1 MITRARAFVSAS
13 FVFTVAAVAAL
24 SSGAVLA
31 DQGGPAVSLD
41 YTPLGEQ
48 TASSAGASA
57 APADINFGVYPL
69 SVLGIENT
77 IRSAE
82 TRVGDYARGI
92 ERVDDGPIAYSV
104 VAIRDWEHRYPHD
117 PWIAKDLLALAKFY
131 AHIGTP
137 DGRERAIAVAEWL
150 RHDYPVTAYAGG
162 AANIVAE
169 MRGRGD
175 APAHPD
181 VATLPRDETVA
192 DRHADVRPE
201 RAPPQPAVNTQP
213 PAAAV
218 LVDIPNPV
226 PRRTAVPR
234 APATQP
240 TLPPYA
246 HYETPQP

>member
-13 FVFTVAAVAAL
+13 FVFTIAAAAAISSAAVFADP
-24 SSGAVLA
+24 GAS
-31 DQGGPAVSLD
+31 AVTLD
-41 YTPLGEQ
+41 YTPLGEHA
-48 TASSAGASA
+48 ASSAGADA
-57 APADINFGVYPL
+57 APADINFGIYPL

-77 IRSAE
+77 IRAAD

-137 DGRERAIAVAEWL
+137 DGRERATAVAEWV

-162 AANIVAE
+162 AGQVLAE
-169 MRGRGD
+169 MRAHGD
-175 APAHPD
+175 DASARPE
-181 VATLPRDETVA
+181 VATLPRSDAGA
-192 DRHADVRPE
+192 DRRADVREE
-201 RAPPQPAVNTQP
+201 RAAPEAPVPEAPPIAS
-213 PAAAV
+213 V
-218 LVDIPNPV
+218 LVDVPNPV
-226 PRRTAVPR
+226 PRHTALPRTQA
-234 APATQP
+234 

-246 HYETPQP
+246 HWETPQP

>member
-1 MITRARAFVSAS
+1 VITRARAIVSAS

-31 DQGGPAVSLD
+31 DQGGIAVTLD

-48 TASSAGASA
+48 TASSAGTSA
-57 APADINFGVYPL
+57 APADINFGIYPL

-137 DGRERAIAVAEWL
+137 DGRARATAVAEWI
-150 RHDYPVTAYAGG
+150 RHDYPVTASAGG
-162 AANIVAE
+162 AENVVAE
-169 MRGRGD
+169 MRGLGD
-175 APAHPD
+175 ASSRPE
-181 VATLPRDETVA
+181 VATLPREEAATE
-192 DRHADVRPE
+192 RRADVRPE
-201 RAPPQPAVNTQP
+201 RAAPEPPVNPAP
-213 PAAAV
+213 PAATV
-218 LVDIPNPV
+218 LVDLPNPV
-226 PRRTAVPR
+226 PRRTAIPR
-234 APATQP
+234 APGTQP